1 MYYPISSPSG
11 EKTYLPN
18 SPVKGS
24 VIFPPLE
31 EGISTVYL
39 YLTLEYQTPE
49 GGRTERVVFRDI
61 KLREIKKI
69 VTLTKDETPIE
80 GKVFETDTWRFKLF
94 SYQIF
99 HDRVRFSYVI
109 ENLQNE
115 PFNFWVYWSGSYVRL
130 AGTSHPTQL
139 LDDQGN
145 KYYPLRGSPQEEK
158 TYLPNS
164 PVKGYLVF
172 PKLREEVETVS
183 LYLDIRYHTPE
194 GGKTETLIFK
204 NIPISQR

>member
-99 HDRVRFSYVI
+99 HDRVHDLVMLLKICRTSRSTFGYTGAVVMSALLEHLI
-109 ENLQNE
+109 QL
-115 PFNFWVYWSGSYVRL
+115 NFWMTRGISII
-130 AGTSHPTQL
+130 L
-139 LDDQGN
+139 LEALL
-145 KYYPLRGSPQEEK
+145 KKKRR
-158 TYLPNS
+158 T
-164 PVKGYLVF
+164 F
-172 PKLREEVETVS
+172 
-183 LYLDIRYHTPE
+183 
-194 GGKTETLIFK
+194 LIH
-204 NIPISQR
+204 Q